1 MLLIALF
8 CEAWMDKPEII
19 EKLNGLRDRLT
30 DDVAQAYE
38 DRGSEYGKQRFIA
51 WQRKLNVFFKQNLPR
66 SIKDYNNLFSIYE
79 TFHSDYRE
87 PPVDLFIRSKGHR
100 IFSFLE
106 SLILD
111 IQDDEYDF
119 TPLNKEVKQVTT
131 LPDKKAKPKAK
142 SNKVFIVHGHDG
154 ETKYRTA
161 NFLRQ
166 HDLDPIILHLKAS
179 RNRTI
184 IEKLEKYTEDV
195 GYGIVLYTPDDLG
208 QVKSKASNGE
218 LDNRARQNVIFE
230 HGYLMGLIGRENV
243 VAIVKGDIELPN
255 DISGVVYIDDADWEK
270 TLLIELRDAGY
281 ALNIANL

>member
-1 MLLIALF
+1 
-8 CEAWMDKPEII
+8 MDKQEII
-19 EKLNGLRDRLT
+19 DNQTKEVILTTLDRLKT
-30 DDVAQAYE
+30 RLYRDVADAFESQGSQFGAQRLVAWRKAVSTFLEQYIPPEQLRFNGMFKKIAIFGSANKSDLEIFWINDGKGLLAY
-38 DRGSEYGKQRFIA
+38 I
-51 WQRKLNVFFKQNLPR
+51 
-66 SIKDYNNLFSIYE
+66 
-79 TFHSDYRE
+79 
-87 PPVDLFIRSKGHR
+87 
-100 IFSFLE
+100 E

-111 IQDDEYDF
+111 IQNNEYDF
-119 TPLNKEVKQVTT
+119 TPFHTEVKQVTT
-131 LPDKKAKPKAK
+131 SPDVEVKAK

-154 ETKYRTA
+154 EVKYRTA

-166 HDLDPIILHLKAS
+166 HGLDPIILHLKAS

-208 QVKSKASNGE
+208 QVKPKALNGE

-281 ALNIANL
+281 ALDIANL

>member
-1 MLLIALF
+1 MFKKIAIFGSANKSDLEIFWINDGKGLL
-8 CEAWMDKPEII
+8 
-19 EKLNGLRDRLT
+19 
-30 DDVAQAYE
+30 AY
-38 DRGSEYGKQRFIA
+38 I
-51 WQRKLNVFFKQNLPR
+51 
-66 SIKDYNNLFSIYE
+66 
-79 TFHSDYRE
+79 
-87 PPVDLFIRSKGHR
+87 
-100 IFSFLE
+100 E

-111 IQDDEYDF
+111 IQNNEYDF
-119 TPLNKEVKQVTT
+119 TPFHTEVKQVTT
-131 LPDKKAKPKAK
+131 SPDVEVKAK

-154 ETKYRTA
+154 EVKYRTA

-166 HDLDPIILHLKAS
+166 HGLDPIILHLKAS

-208 QVKSKASNGE
+208 QVKPKALNGE

-281 ALNIANL
+281 ALDIANL

>member
-1 MLLIALF
+1 
-8 CEAWMDKPEII
+8 MDKQEII
-19 EKLNGLRDRLT
+19 DGLESLTNRLVV
-30 DDVAQAYE
+30 DVTKAFE
-38 DRGSEYGKQRFIA
+38 DRGEEFGEQRYIA
-51 WQRKLNVFFKQNLPR
+51 WRKKLYAFFKQNLPQ
-66 SIKDYNNLFSIYE
+66 SINDFNALFSPYE
-79 TFHSDYRE
+79 IFQPDYLE
-87 PPVDLFIRSKGHR
+87 THLDFFIRSKGNK

-106 SLILD
+106 SLRLD
-111 IQDDEYDF
+111 LENDEYDF

-131 LPDKKAKPKAK
+131 LPDKKAKAK

>member
-1 MLLIALF
+1 M
-8 CEAWMDKPEII
+8 EKQEII
-19 EKLNGLRDRLT
+19 NGLEALKLRLNDEVRDAYRGKGT
-30 DDVAQAYE
+30 DFAKERFAAWETALSNFFNNNCPTEKERFEKKRRSLYGSGQRDFESNENHFMRAYGRPY
-38 DRGSEYGKQRFIA
+38 DAFI
-51 WQRKLNVFFKQNLPR
+51 
-66 SIKDYNNLFSIYE
+66 
-79 TFHSDYRE
+79 
-87 PPVDLFIRSKGHR
+87 
-100 IFSFLE
+100 E

-111 IQDDEYDF
+111 IKNDEYHF
-119 TPLNKEVKQVTT
+119 TPKNKEVKPVGSTT
-131 LPDKKAKPKAK
+131 KTKAK
-142 SNKVFIVHGHDG
+142 SKKVFIVHGHDG

-166 HDLDPIILHLKAS
+166 HDLEPIILHLKAS

-208 QVKSKASNGE
+208 QVKPKALNGE

-281 ALNIANL
+281 ALDIANL

>member
-1 MLLIALF
+1 
-8 CEAWMDKPEII
+8 
-19 EKLNGLRDRLT
+19 
-30 DDVAQAYE
+30 
-38 DRGSEYGKQRFIA
+38 
-51 WQRKLNVFFKQNLPR
+51 
-66 SIKDYNNLFSIYE
+66 
-79 TFHSDYRE
+79 
-87 PPVDLFIRSKGHR
+87 
-100 IFSFLE
+100 
-106 SLILD
+106 
-111 IQDDEYDF
+111 
-119 TPLNKEVKQVTT
+119 
-131 LPDKKAKPKAK
+131 
-142 SNKVFIVHGHDG
+142 
-154 ETKYRTA
+154 
-161 NFLRQ
+161 
-166 HDLDPIILHLKAS
+166 LHLKAS

-281 ALNIANL
+281 ALDIANL

>member
-1 MLLIALF
+1 
-8 CEAWMDKPEII
+8 MDKQQLLKDLKQLKQLLSRDVSMAFYEKGRDYGYERVGAWFNKTSSFFTKHMPTEGIKLKRI
-19 EKLNGLRDRLT
+19 EKECMNEMIG
-30 DDVAQAYE
+30 E
-38 DRGSEYGKQRFIA
+38 IE
-51 WQRKLNVFFKQNLPR
+51 
-66 SIKDYNNLFSIYE
+66 
-79 TFHSDYRE
+79 SDYDYFRRVYFNRLDAFME
-87 PPVDLFIRSKGHR
+87 SR
-100 IFSFLE
+100 I
-106 SLILD
+106 ID
-111 IQDDEYDF
+111 VKNDDYDF
-119 TPLNKEVKQVTT
+119 PPSNKEVKQVEAT
-131 LPDKKAKPKAK
+131 PKAK
-142 SNKVFIVHGHDG
+142 SKKVFIVHGHDG

-208 QVKSKASNGE
+208 QVKPKALNGE

-281 ALNIANL
+281 ALDIANL

>member
-1 MLLIALF
+1 MEKQEVTDSMKI
-8 CEAWMDKPEII
+8 EII
-19 EKLNGLRDRLT
+19 NELTKLRLRLV
-30 DDVAQAYE
+30 DDVVAGAYQK
-38 DRGSEYGKQRFIA
+38 RGKEFGDQRFSA
-51 WQRKLNVFFKQNLPR
+51 WQRALNQCLKKYLPR
-66 SIKDYNNLFSIYE
+66 AIKNYNQLFSPYEIYTTRHGE
-79 TFHSDYRE
+79 SDDDYFCRTTGIK
-87 PPVDLFIRSKGHR
+87 VD
-100 IFSFLE
+100 SFLN

-111 IQDDEYDF
+111 IKNDEYDF
-119 TPLNKEVKQVTT
+119 TPINKEVKQVEAT
-131 LPDKKAKPKAK
+131 PKAK

-208 QVKSKASNGE
+208 QVKPKASNGE

-243 VAIVKGDIELPN
+243 LAIVKGDIELPS
-255 DISGVVYIDDADWEK
+255 DISGVVYIDDTNWEMD
-270 TLLIELRDAGY
+270 LLRELHDAGY
-281 ALNIANL
+281 PIDAANL

>member
-1 MLLIALF
+1 
-8 CEAWMDKPEII
+8 MDKQEII
-19 EKLNGLRDRLT
+19 EKLVVYKDKLQSDVSMAFYEKGRDYG
-30 DDVAQAYE
+30 YE
-38 DRGSEYGKQRFIA
+38 RVGAWFNKTSSFLAEHMPSEVNKLDRIGKDCMTVRCGQI
-51 WQRKLNVFFKQNLPR
+51 
-66 SIKDYNNLFSIYE
+66 E
-79 TFHSDYRE
+79 SDYDYFRR
-87 PPVDLFIRSKGHR
+87 VYFNRLDA
-100 IFSFLE
+100 FLE
-106 SLILD
+106 SLTLD
-111 IQDDEYDF
+111 IQNDEYDF
-119 TPLNKEVKQVTT
+119 APNTMEVEKVEAV
-131 LPDKKAKPKAK
+131 DKPKAK

-281 ALNIANL
+281 ALDIANL

>member
-1 MLLIALF
+1 
-8 CEAWMDKPEII
+8 MDKQEII
-19 EKLNGLRDRLT
+19 EKLEEFKVKLSSDVFDAYKQRGQSFGEQRVKSWKKSFLHFLDSNVPNQSINLDEIAVPLYFDIYSGV
-30 DDVAQAYE
+30 DVAG
-38 DRGSEYGKQRFIA
+38 DF
-51 WQRKLNVFFKQNLPR
+51 WR
-66 SIKDYNNLFSIYE
+66 SQG
-79 TFHSDYRE
+79 E
-87 PPVDLFIRSKGHR
+87 PFQSCID
-100 IFSFLE
+100 
-106 SLILD
+106 SLIVD
-111 IQDDEYDF
+111 IQDGEYDF
-119 TPLNKEVKQVTT
+119 TPINKEVKQVETT
-131 LPDKKAKPKAK
+131 PKAK

-166 HDLDPIILHLKAS
+166 HGLDPIILHLKAS

>member
-1 MLLIALF
+1 
-8 CEAWMDKPEII
+8 MDKQEVTDAMKVEII
-19 EKLNGLRDRLT
+19 HELAKLQNRLIE
-30 DDVAQAYE
+30 DVDKA
-38 DRGSEYGKQRFIA
+38 
-51 WQRKLNVFFKQNLPR
+51 
-66 SIKDYNNLFSIYE
+66 
-79 TFHSDYRE
+79 
-87 PPVDLFIRSKGHR
+87 
-100 IFSFLE
+100 FLE
-106 SLILD
+106 GGEEGKYRLKAWIKAFNRFAEKKLPNELKETDHFLSNDGYRSTSYLEDDIDVYRRVSGDKIHAYLKSLLQEIR
-111 IQDDEYDF
+111 DDEYDF
-119 TPLNKEVKQVTT
+119 TPINKEVKQVETT
-131 LPDKKAKPKAK
+131 PKAK

-281 ALNIANL
+281 SIDAANL